1 MRGNTMVVSSRN
13 ARKTYLRMVQS
24 IQIIGHLPK
33 LTRIDDPPVTF
44 FEEDARRLHYPH
56 DNALVITLLITDFT
70 T

>member
-24 IQIIGHLPK
+24 IQIISRLPK
-33 LTRIDDPPVTF
+33 LTRIDDPLVTF
-44 FEEDARRLHYPH
+44 FEEDARWLHYPH
-56 DNALVITLLITDFT
+56 DNALVITLLITNFT